1 MAQTLV
7 DRLGR
12 YGPVVTVEPPR
23 RVVVLFGGQSS
34 EHSISCLS
42 AAGVLQALN
51 SAGFATRAI
60 GITRSGRWLHQDPS
74 AVIDAARVSASTGIL
89 PEVLETGEAFLAPA
103 QPGVNGGLD
112 DIADVVFPVLHGPWG
127 EDGTVQGILEFI
139 KVPYV
144 GSGVLASAVAMHK
157 ATTKALLSQAGLP
170 VGAWFRFNHRE
181 WQRDPEPVMTAIDR
195 LEWPVF
201 VKPARAGSSVGITR
215 VSAPE
220 QLGEAINEAQR
231 WDQEIIIETAVTN
244 AREIEC
250 GVISGGDGQ
259 PVASRSA
266 EIIVGGDH
274 EFYDFDAKY
283 VDSAATL
290 IVPADVT
297 EDQEEIISDLSCRA
311 FTALGCEGL
320 ARVDFFVSDSAVVIN
335 EVNTMPGFTPIS
347 LFPQMWAASGMNYTA
362 LVAHLV
368 NDALRRGTGLR

>member
-244 AREIEC
+244 AQI
-250 GVISGGDGQ
+250 G
-259 PVASRSA
+259 
-266 EIIVGGDH
+266 
-274 EFYDFDAKY
+274 
-283 VDSAATL
+283 
-290 IVPADVT
+290 
-297 EDQEEIISDLSCRA
+297 RA
-311 FTALGCEGL
+311 H
-320 ARVDFFVSDSAVVIN
+320 V
-335 EVNTMPGFTPIS
+335 
-347 LFPQMWAASGMNYTA
+347 
-362 LVAHLV
+362 
-368 NDALRRGTGLR
+368 